1 MSAPIPIARRLTS
14 PNTQERTRVVE
25 ILETALL
32 DDKAILCLTGAS
44 KTSERELYKICL
56 NICLRDGE
64 VWVAGFNDQIN
75 AVTFWIRPGADFH
88 IGLSDD
94 YIRDLPDDMKE
105 WMAHHFVPKYNEL
118 YKGSYPTGQQ
128 VRVQAW
134 HILLI
139 GVQPTF
145 QRRGLGKRLLDV
157 LREKADSKSQCIT
170 ADVQTS
176 FAVHF
181 FNNSGFAYTGV
192 KNFISRQAG
201 FPLWSMLRLP
211 FQAQAVPGIG

>member
-1 MSAPIPIARRLTS
+1 
-14 PNTQERTRVVE
+14 
-25 ILETALL
+25 
-32 DDKAILCLTGAS
+32 
-44 KTSERELYKICL
+44 
-56 NICLRDGE
+56 CLRDGE

-118 YKGSYPTGQQ
+118 YKARTAGQQ

-157 LREKADSKSQCIT
+157 LREKVSFGMTASSQRTGCF
-170 ADVQTS
+170 Q
-176 FAVHF
+176 VHF